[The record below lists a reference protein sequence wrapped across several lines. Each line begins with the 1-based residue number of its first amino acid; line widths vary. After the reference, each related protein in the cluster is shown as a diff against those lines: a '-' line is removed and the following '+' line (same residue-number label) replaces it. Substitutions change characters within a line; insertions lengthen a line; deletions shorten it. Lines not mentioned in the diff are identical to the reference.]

1 MKEAKIIKEIGLNVP
16 PSNLNAIENAMK
28 LFYEKDNF
36 DSLSYEENQY
46 VKSDKRRMAQYVMSY
61 YMSENFSIYYSKAN
75 DYYRAKFDRTLER
88 PYATL
93 IQNLSNAIEI
103 IELIT

>member
-1 MKEAKIIKEIGLNVP
+1 MKELRIIKEIGLDVP
-16 PSNLNAIENAMK
+16 VTDTDAIEKAMK
-28 LFYEKDNF
+28 AFNDKKYFE
-36 DSLSYEENQY
+36 SLSYEENRY

-61 YMSENFSIYYSKAN
+61 YIYENFPIHYSKAN

-93 IQNLSNAIEI
+93 ITNLSNAIEI
-103 IELIT
+103 MEIIY